1 MHGAFDG
8 VDRNGRVDLVTREPV
23 KRVGI
28 ERVAALEP
36 AQHGGELRPVTIAAR
51 PDLASYGYTGEPTL
65 GAP

>member
-1 MHGAFDG
+1 VTSWSDAPD
-8 VDRNGRVDLVTREPV
+8 GRVDLVTREPV

-36 AQHGGELRPVTIAAR
+36 AQHGGALRPVTIAAR
-51 PDLASYGYTGEPTL
+51 PDPKGYGYTGEPML